1 VEEADM
7 PRSLKVAMIGAGI
20 GGLTA
25 AAALRRFG
33 IDVEVFEQAP
43 QLGEVGAG
51 LQIGPNAVKVIKAL
65 GLEDEL
71 LKTASEPTNI
81 VSLDWKD
88 ASLRFREPLKSISQ
102 QEYGARYLTAHRADL
117 HRLLQGLVPES
128 RVHLNTSLTEVRTT
142 SSGAVASFANGH
154 EVECDVL
161 VGADGIHSVVRA
173 SLFGKAPARFT
184 NQICWRAQIPMDDVP
199 TRVGPGGSV
208 HLEHGEYSGWIGP
221 TGHVI
226 CYPIRA
232 GKFLN
237 IFAGRVSETWVDESW
252 VTPSTNEELLEA
264 YSGWNDALL
273 GMLRKADRC
282 FKWGIYDRDPLQHW
296 VSGRA
301 ALLGD
306 AAHPMMPTLA
316 QGAAISIEDGYAFA
330 RNLAAA
336 DGDAVLGLAAYER
349 ERVPRASAVQLQARD
364 QFQDNRKVPAPPPRD
379 RSWIFKHDATAAQ
392 S

>member
-1 VEEADM
+1 M
-7 PRSLKVAMIGAGI
+7 
-20 GGLTA
+20 
-25 AAALRRFG
+25 
-33 IDVEVFEQAP
+33 DVEVYEQAP

-51 LQIGPNAVKVIKAL
+51 LQIGPNAVKVIAAL
-65 GLEDEL
+65 GLEEQL
-71 LKTASEPTNI
+71 LETASEPTNI

-88 ASLRFREPLKSISQ
+88 ASLRFREPLRAISQ
-102 QEYGARYLTAHRADL
+102 GAYGARYLTAHRADL
-117 HRLLQGLVPES
+117 HRLLQSRIPES
-128 RVHLNTSLTEVRTT
+128 CIHLKSTLTTVSST
-142 SSGAVASFANGH
+142 SSGAVATFQEGRQ
-154 EVECDVL
+154 VECDVL

-173 SLFGKAPARFT
+173 SLFGEQPARFT
-184 NQICWRAQIPMDDVP
+184 NQICWRAQIPMDAAP

-232 GKFLN
+232 GKTLN

-264 YSGWNDALL
+264 YSGWNEALL

-282 FKWGIYDRDPLQHW
+282 FKWGIYDRDPLKHW

-301 ALLGD
+301 VLLGD

-316 QGAAISIEDGYAFA
+316 QGAAISIEDGYALA

-336 DGDAVLGLAAYER
+336 NGDADSGLGAYER
-349 ERVPRASAVQLQARD
+349 ERVPRAGAVQLQARA
-364 QFQDNRKVPAPPPRD
+364 QFEDNRKVPAPPRRD
-379 RSWIFKHDATAAQ
+379 RGWIFKHDATAPQ
-392 S
+392 H

>member
-1 VEEADM
+1 M
-7 PRSLKVAMIGAGI
+7 PRSLKVVVIGAGI

-25 AAALRRFG
+25 AASLRRFG
-33 IDVEVFEQAP
+33 IEVEVFEQAQ

-65 GLEDEL
+65 GLEDGLRE
-71 LKTASEPTNI
+71 TASEPTNI
-81 VSLDWKD
+81 VSLNWKD

-102 QEYGARYLTAHRADL
+102 KEYGARYLTAHRADL
-117 HRLLQGLVPES
+117 HRLLQSLVPDS
-128 RVHLNTSLTEVRTT
+128 CVHLSSALKGVSTT
-142 SSGAVASFANGH
+142 KSGAVAAFADGRQ
-154 EVECDVL
+154 VECDVL

-173 SLFGKAPARFT
+173 NLFGEQPARFT
-184 NQICWRAQIPMDDVP
+184 NQICWRAQIPMDEVP
-199 TRVGPGGSV
+199 TRVAPGGSV

-232 GKFLN
+232 DKTLN

-264 YSGWNDALL
+264 YSGWNEALL
-273 GMLRKADRC
+273 GMLGKADRC
-282 FKWGIYDRDPLQHW
+282 FKWGIYDRDPLTNW

-316 QGAAISIEDGYAFA
+316 QGAAISIEDGYVLA
-330 RNLAAA
+330 RSLAEAN
-336 DGDAVLGLAAYER
+336 GDADAGLAAYQR
-349 ERVPRASAVQLQARD
+349 ERVPRASAVQLQARA
-364 QFQDNRKVPAPPPRD
+364 QFEDNRKVPAPPPRD
-379 RSWIFKHDATAAQ
+379 RGWIFKYDATASQ

>member
-1 VEEADM
+1 M
-7 PRSLKVAMIGAGI
+7 PRSLKVAVIGAGI

-71 LKTASEPTNI
+71 LQTASEPTNI

-142 SSGAVASFANGH
+142 SSGAVANFANGH

-173 SLFGKAPARFT
+173 SLFGKATCEIHQSDLLAGT
-184 NQICWRAQIPMDDVP
+184 NPDGRCPNSSRTRRQRAFG
-199 TRVGPGGSV
+199 TR
-208 HLEHGEYSGWIGP
+208 
-221 TGHVI
+221 
-226 CYPIRA
+226 R
-232 GKFLN
+232 
-237 IFAGRVSETWVDESW
+237 IFRLD
-252 VTPSTNEELLEA
+252 
-264 YSGWNDALL
+264 
-273 GMLRKADRC
+273 RADRP
-282 FKWGIYDRDPLQHW
+282 RHLLSDPRRQVPEHLCRPG
-296 VSGRA
+296 VGNVGR
-301 ALLGD
+301 
-306 AAHPMMPTLA
+306 
-316 QGAAISIEDGYAFA
+316 
-330 RNLAAA
+330 
-336 DGDAVLGLAAYER
+336 
-349 ERVPRASAVQLQARD
+349 
-364 QFQDNRKVPAPPPRD
+364 
-379 RSWIFKHDATAAQ
+379 
-392 S
+392 